1 MRQVNSTDFKN
12 HFGEF
17 VDLVRDEPI
26 EVLRGTK
33 AVGVFISRDEF
44 EHLQA
49 IEDAYWGALGEAA
62 VARGDFLTPAE
73 AMRWLNERLSKN
85 T

>member
-1 MRQVNSTDFKN
+1 MLVTLIHINYPSHRVHMRQVNSTDFKN

-49 IEDAYWGALGEAA
+49 IEDAYWGAS
-62 VARGDFLTPAE
+62 VRPPWRGGI
-73 AMRWLNERLSKN
+73 S
-85 T
+85 